1 MTWSVQLVITCED
14 DAPTMAQLDAIA
26 EALAALS
33 ESPLFEDTDGAYIE
47 TGAPSDL
54 DMSKVVKAN

>member
-1 MTWSVQLVITCED
+1 VTWSIKLVVACDE

-26 EALAALS
+26 EAFSQLS
-33 ESPLFEDTDGAYIE
+33 QDPLFDNTEGAYIE

>member
-1 MTWSVQLVITCED
+1 MSWFITLHVACDE

-26 EALAALS
+26 DAMSVLAS
-33 ESPLFEDTDGAYIE
+33 HPEFENTEGAYIE

-54 DMSKVVKAN
+54 DPTRIVKPN